1 MPPKPIVSA
10 GSDTSIIFYVRNEH
24 FKSKYTPKLK
34 YLVLFFQKFSRRNI
48 YAPKP
53 LAIKHQAALSIIHR

>member
-10 GSDTSIIFYVRNEH
+10 GSDTSIIYVRNEH
-24 FKSKYTPKLK
+24 FKSKYTPKLE